1 MRTQI
6 EFNLMKGFAACV
18 EIDEKPHGIVS
29 EEDMTNLS
37 LLITYATK
45 GYNNLGGE
53 KVWQELTD
61 AKYNL
66 EESK

>member
-1 MRTQI
+1 MGTEI
-6 EFNLMKGFAACV
+6 EFNLMKDFAKCV
-18 EIDEKPHGIVS
+18 ETNEIIYGITS
-29 EEDMTNLS
+29 EEYMTNLS

-45 GYNNLGGE
+45 VYDNLGGE